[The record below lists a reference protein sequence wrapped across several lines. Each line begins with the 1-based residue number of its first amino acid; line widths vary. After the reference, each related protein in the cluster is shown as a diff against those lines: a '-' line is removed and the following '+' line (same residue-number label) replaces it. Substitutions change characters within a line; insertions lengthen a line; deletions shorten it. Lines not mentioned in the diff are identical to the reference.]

1 MLVLA
6 ITLLDPLKR
15 IQALLRA
22 DDAQANPRARAFAVD
37 VFGAGGRA
45 ERMMIPKV
53 PEI

>member
-22 DDAQANPRARAFAVD
+22 DDAQANPGKGFR
-37 VFGAGGRA
+37 
-45 ERMMIPKV
+45 
-53 PEI
+53 